1 MRLRKYLAIILVLVV
16 AVFYYPFPV
25 AWADGFR
32 LEAKGAILVDAETGQ
47 VLYEQD
53 ADVKWY
59 PASVTKVMTLL
70 LALEAVHNGSVAFDE
85 KVTATEYACSFGGS
99 QVWLEPGEKFTLKKI
114 LLAIAVGSANDASVA
129 LAEHISGSNEAFV
142 ELMNKKAAEL
152 GAQNTR
158 FANAHGLHDPNH
170 YTSARDMAIISRYA
184 LRYPEMLEL
193 TKIKEYTF
201 REQPKLVL
209 WNTNKLLWWY
219 PGTDGIKTGTTSEAG
234 RSLASTVE
242 RDGLRL
248 IGVVLGVNKPKGH
261 FSESIKL
268 YNYGFSKYGY
278 KQFFAPGDIVTQV
291 KVAKGE
297 TDLLAVVP
305 LKRVGATIEKAKG
318 SKHID
323 FSVEVPVSVTAPTTK
338 GQKIGHIVIRANGEE
353 ISRMD
358 LVAMEDVARGS
369 LWRQIIK
376 VFEDFSSF

>member
-1 MRLRKYLAIILVLVV
+1 MRLRKSFAMMLILALVL
-16 AVFYYPFPV
+16 FYYPFPV

-32 LEAKGAILVDAETGQ
+32 LEAKGSILIDAETGQ
-47 VLYEQD
+47 VFYEQD
-53 ADVKWY
+53 ADVKCY

-70 LALEAVHNGSVAFDE
+70 IAIEAIHNGTATLDE
-85 KVTATEYACSFGGS
+85 KVIASEYASGFGGS
-99 QVWLEPGEKFTLKKI
+99 QVWLEPGEKFSLKEI
-114 LLAIAVGSANDASVA
+114 LLAVAVGSANDASVA
-129 LAEHISGSNEAFV
+129 LAEHIGGSHTAFV

-152 GAQNTR
+152 GAHNTR
-158 FANAHGLHDPNH
+158 FTNAHGLHDPNH
-170 YTSARDMAIISRYA
+170 YTTARDMAIITRYA
-184 LRYPEMLEL
+184 LRYPELLEL

-219 PGTDGIKTGTTSEAG
+219 PGTDGVKTGTTNEGG

-248 IGVVLGVNKPKGH
+248 IGVVMGIDKPRGH

-278 KQFFAPGDIVTQV
+278 RQFFAPGDIVAQIE
-291 KVAKGE
+291 VAKGK
-297 TDLLAVVP
+297 TDFIAVVP
-305 LKRVGATIEKAKG
+305 SKRVGATIEKAKG

-323 FSVEVPVSVTAPTTK
+323 FAVKVPTYVTAPIVK
-338 GQKIGHIVIRANGEE
+338 EQKIGYIIVRANGQE
-353 ISRMD
+353 ISRVD
-358 LVAMEDVARGS
+358 LVASENVVRGS

-376 VFEDFSSF
+376 VIEDICSF